1 MPGVQTPLSLIMI
14 NLPLKALFT
23 FSFIGLLISSS
34 IVIIIQNTAHSV
46 ISLICCFFF
55 ASFFLLL
62 LECEF
67 FAFIF
72 LTIYIGAIAVLFLFV
87 VMMLNT
93 KFIMV
98 SRRKTTKYLIF
109 GVLIG
114 FNFVVFGFDLIDT
127 LFCDFQVFEQNP
139 ELFLNYKIDYH
150 IEDNI
155 QEIGVLGQVLY
166 THFVLQFLVSG
177 LILFLAV
184 IGVVGIT
191 MDYSK
196 KPPFKGIKQI
206 SRNLTP
212 YDFYF
217 PLDFRKIFAKEKVKK
232 D

>member
-1 MPGVQTPLSLIMI
+1 MGPLSLIMI

-23 FSFIGLLISSS
+23 FSFIGLLLSSS

-114 FNFVVFGFDLIDT
+114 FNFIIFGFDLINT
-127 LFCDFQVFEQNP
+127 VFCDFYVYEENP
-139 ELFLNYKIDYH
+139 ELFFNYRIDYQ

-155 QEIGVLGQVLY
+155 QEVAVLGQVLY
-166 THFVLQFLVSG
+166 THFVVQFLVSG

-196 KPPFKGIKQI
+196 NPPFKGIKET
-206 SRNLTP
+206 SRDLVP
-212 YDFYF
+212 YDFF
-217 PLDFRKIFAKEKVKK
+217 SPLDFNRLFAKEKPEE